1 MNDLRRMLA
10 LALSAVALSAT
21 NPTAMADWGSIEG
34 RFVAEENF
42 LVPVKIPPGA
52 IPDESLVLNSENL
65 GVANVVVFLKA
76 APAKVHPD
84 LTAVPTSPVKIE
96 VDGHRF
102 RPHVVF
108 ARTGQPIQFTNSDP
122 GVRNVHTNPVQ
133 NVGHNFQLKANDQLG
148 VTLNWKESES
158 LPLSITSDIHPF
170 MRAYCVVK
178 DHPYVAV
185 TDNDG
190 MFQIENLPAGEHSFR
205 VWHERHGYIDRDY
218 KVTVTA
224 GQRTELPDVT
234 IPVEKLKRP

>member
-1 MNDLRRMLA
+1 MNDRLRAMA
-10 LALSAVALSAT
+10 LALCGLLLSAAS
-21 NPTAMADWGSIEG
+21 PTARAEWGSIEG

-52 IPDESLVLNSENL
+52 IPEESLVLNSENL

-76 APAKVHPD
+76 APPKVHPE
-84 LTAVPTSPVKIE
+84 LIAVPATPVKID

-102 RPHVVF
+102 RPRVVVL
-108 ARTGQPIQFTNSDP
+108 RTGQPIQFTNSDP
-122 GVRNVHTNPVQ
+122 GVRNVHTNPVR
-133 NVGHNFQLKANDQLG
+133 NDDHSFHLKAKDQVG
-148 VTLNWKESES
+148 VTLNWNETESI
-158 LPLSITSDIHPF
+158 PLSITSDTHPF
-170 MRAYCVVK
+170 MRAYCLVK

-190 MFQIENLPAGEHSFR
+190 LFQIENLPAGEHSFR

>member
-1 MNDLRRMLA
+1 MNDLRRMMA

-21 NPTAMADWGSIEG
+21 APTATAEWGSIEG

-52 IPDESLVLNSENL
+52 IPEESLVLNTENL
-65 GVANVVVFLKA
+65 GVANVIVFLKA

-84 LTAVPTSPVKIE
+84 LIAVPTTPVKIDI
-96 VDGHRF
+96 DGHRF

-108 ARTGQPIQFTNSDP
+108 VRAGQPIQFTNSDP
-122 GVRNVHTNPVQ
+122 GVRNVAIHPVR
-133 NVGHNFQLKANDQLG
+133 NMGSNFNLPAKDPKG
-148 VTLNWKESES
+148 ITLRLIEPESI
-158 LPLSITSDIHPF
+158 PVSIGSDTQPF
-170 MRAYCVVK
+170 MRAYSVVK

-185 TDNDG
+185 TDSDG
-190 MFQIENLPAGEHSFR
+190 MFQIEKLPAGEHSFR
-205 VWHERHGYIDRDY
+205 VWHERHRYLDRDY